1 MIKYIYDKY
10 VSVIDPLYDMII
22 VFKIDISLCVYK
34 CDVYLLR
41 IPYFKNLNFDTF
53 SDLEKKKRK
62 YLNQGDVFVLWRL

>member
-1 MIKYIYDKY
+1 
-10 VSVIDPLYDMII
+10 MII